1 MNLNKKET
9 NRGRHARAGASGA
22 VMLAVL
28 SSALLSA
35 PTRAATFEKQA
46 FIKSCVALS
55 QDIHRLMSAYPD
67 SPCASGLELAAS
79 SVDMAEKNLKEDNA
93 WRALSFIKK
102 AEYALTDIMTYHPYC
117 KPVAPRVKPIL
128 MTLISVQDE
137 IETHERLIAM
147 RQTIHFNKA

>member
-1 MNLNKKET
+1 MKLNKKET
-9 NRGRHARAGASGA
+9 NRAHNTGAGASGA

-35 PTRAATFEKQA
+35 PTMAATIEKSA
-46 FIKSCVALS
+46 FIKRCTALS
-55 QDIHRLMSAYPD
+55 QDIYRLISAHPD
-67 SPCASGLELAAS
+67 SPCSDDLEIAAS
-79 SVDMAEKNLKEDNA
+79 SVEMAEKNLKEDNA
-93 WRALSFIKK
+93 WKALSFINK

-128 MTLISVQDE
+128 MKLISVQDE

-147 RQTIHFNKA
+147 RQVSLF